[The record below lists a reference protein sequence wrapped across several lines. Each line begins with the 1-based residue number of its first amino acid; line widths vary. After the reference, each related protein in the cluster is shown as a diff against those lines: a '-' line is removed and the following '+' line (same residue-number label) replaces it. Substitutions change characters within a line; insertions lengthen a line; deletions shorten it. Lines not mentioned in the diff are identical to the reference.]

1 MCCFPISHFSRLH
14 EVSALFCP
22 ICCSLNVG
30 SDDSAAAQ
38 TQRGRKKRTQYYL
51 KKANGKKKKLGKP
64 SYSTIKLTEQQIQNK
79 RPP

>member
-22 ICCSLNVG
+22 VCCSLNVG

-38 TQRGRKKRTQYYL
+38 TQRGRKKMP
-51 KKANGKKKKLGKP
+51 KKANGKKKQKLGKP
-64 SYSTIKLTEQQIQNK
+64 SYSTIKLTEQQIPNK